1 MSSSNGKIT
10 ESATE
15 PEGGKDADVDMLDDA
30 LESSVLDA
38 DMRQWSEDKVNKLI
52 GKVSTGM
59 DTLPIL
65 VEELK
70 STRMSYH
77 NNTSVQIQF
86 DEALDKEKA
95 TNKDLKEQI
104 EKSWCSIEEERQASA
119 VLKGK
124 LKKMKKDLESAKSDL
139 GKANL
144 EMNGLQEEFN
154 KMVKL
159 RQEAENKIYSEKQV
173 NAALEKKLL
182 EMETEKNLL
191 EGSWSRTTGLSK
203 AHAIALEEKWRA
215 KTNTEVAR
223 VKQEYETQLNL
234 LKKDTQKTNSMKEA
248 LEDQLDNMKKK
259 DEYRIDQL
267 KKMKEERD
275 FAKAALLK
283 ANSINSQYRARF
295 ESAERKIRN
304 FEEKQES
311 GKVDLRLMLN
321 EHKTDHFKKEGK
333 RRRSSNASFGKDDSE
348 NSQFDKMSVLSD
360 FDDELTKTTLLT
372 KAKRARISSSQG
384 KARSLEDNR
393 GADLTDLRQILER

>member
-52 GKVSTGM
+52 RKVSTGM

-119 VLKGK
+119 ELKGK

-234 LKKDTQKTNSMKEA
+234 LKKRYSKNKF
-248 LEDQLDNMKKK
+248 
-259 DEYRIDQL
+259 DE
-267 KKMKEERD
+267 
-275 FAKAALLK
+275 
-283 ANSINSQYRARF
+283 
-295 ESAERKIRN
+295 
-304 FEEKQES
+304 
-311 GKVDLRLMLN
+311 
-321 EHKTDHFKKEGK
+321 
-333 RRRSSNASFGKDDSE
+333 
-348 NSQFDKMSVLSD
+348 
-360 FDDELTKTTLLT
+360 
-372 KAKRARISSSQG
+372 
-384 KARSLEDNR
+384 R
-393 GADLTDLRQILER
+393 GIGGPT